1 MNKKFGFSLTEI
13 LIALS
18 IVGVISAL
26 TVPTLMNNYQQKAL
40 ALQFRKSVNDITSAV
55 DMLITEEGKS
65 KFSATTEYANLDT
78 FVTRRLRTIK
88 TCSKDETS
96 SCFANEAYRTIN
108 DNSTETFTCA
118 GNSYVLA
125 SSAAV
130 CLTKDGTAVK
140 INIDTNGQQ
149 GPNIG
154 GRDMFTFYITAEGES
169 KNCNTSACADP
180 VLDTCTKS
188 PTGADCYG
196 ILSEANWQMNY

>member
-88 TCSKDETS
+88 TCSKDE
-96 SCFANEAYRTIN
+96 
-108 DNSTETFTCA
+108 
-118 GNSYVLA
+118 V
-125 SSAAV
+125 
-130 CLTKDGTAVK
+130 
-140 INIDTNGQQ
+140 
-149 GPNIG
+149 
-154 GRDMFTFYITAEGES
+154 
-169 KNCNTSACADP
+169 
-180 VLDTCTKS
+180 
-188 PTGADCYG
+188 
-196 ILSEANWQMNY
+196 W